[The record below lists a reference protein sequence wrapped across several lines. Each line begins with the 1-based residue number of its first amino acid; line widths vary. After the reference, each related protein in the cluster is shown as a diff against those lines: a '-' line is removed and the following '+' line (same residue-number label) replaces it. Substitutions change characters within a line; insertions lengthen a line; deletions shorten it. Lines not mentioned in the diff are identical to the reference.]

1 VEPHWGWILSDADLI
16 AALSAIIARPITSP
30 APYLEALTHGSYA
43 DQTGGGPKAIKAR
56 DYQRLE
62 FLGDRVLGLI
72 ISDALLKAF
81 PDDPEGQLSNRLN
94 ALVSRECCADVARSI
109 GLADLIRLGKQARD
123 DGGRDSDNIL
133 GDVIEAVLG
142 AIYQDFGLDTA
153 SDCIHRWWACRIE
166 AVHSTPKHPKSA
178 LQEWAAAHNRRPP
191 EYEVLRREGPPHA
204 PIFIVQAR
212 IAKLADAE
220 GSGSSKGDAEKAA
233 AAALL
238 RTVETGNL

>member
-1 VEPHWGWILSDADLI
+1 MTDADLI
-16 AALSAIIARPITSP
+16 AALSAIVARPITTP
-30 APYLEALTHGSYA
+30 APFLEALTHGSFA
-43 DQTGGGPKAIKAR
+43 DQSSGSHNGSAKAR

-62 FLGDRVLGLI
+62 FLGDRVLGLV

-81 PDDPEGQLSNRLN
+81 PNDPEGQLSTRLN
-94 ALVSRECCADVARSI
+94 ALVSRECCAEVARSI
-109 GLADLIRLGKQARD
+109 GLADLIRLGKQARE

-142 AIYQDFGLDTA
+142 ALYQDFGLNVA
-153 SDCIHRWWACRIE
+153 SDCIHRWWADRI
-166 AVHSTPKHPKSA
+166 ATVHSTPKHPKSA

-212 IAKLADAE
+212 IAKLAEAE
-220 GSGSSKGDAEKAA
+220 GKGSSKGDAEKCA

-238 RTVETGNL
+238 RVVETGSK